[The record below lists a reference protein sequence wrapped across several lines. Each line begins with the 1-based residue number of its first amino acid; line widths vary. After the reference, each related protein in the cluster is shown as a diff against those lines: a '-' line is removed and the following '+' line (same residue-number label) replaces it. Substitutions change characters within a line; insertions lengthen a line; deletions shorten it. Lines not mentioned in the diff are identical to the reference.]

1 MGEQTRHQ
9 VDTAN
14 SERGQTIKQERTD
27 NRVKGDG
34 KEREG
39 TDNRAKNEG
48 GQSERGRTPEP
59 VEKEVSE
66 DITSLPDYECLS
78 QKKRCKRDHPQS
90 AQAPNLAL
98 VIKHVKQAFKT
109 EIFVGAI
116 FSVIL

>member
-1 MGEQTRHQ
+1 MLT
-9 VDTAN
+9 T
-14 SERGQTIKQERTD
+14 
-27 NRVKGDG
+27 VKAQACQGTQKDRPGPGVEPQAWG
-34 KEREG
+34 K
-39 TDNRAKNEG
+39 RA
-48 GQSERGRTPEP
+48 RTPEP

-109 EIFVGAI
+109 EIYEIQRDMLFRCASISSFQV
-116 FSVIL
+116 VTE